1 MVELLPIST
10 VPVTPTMGPSVPISK
25 ISISPLPD
33 VLFTSRFPIPVPVV
47 PIAPWNV
54 TSPLPEE
61 IVRFLDPLI
70 VVALVSK
77 VTVPLLV
84 LLSIVIC

>member
-1 MVELLPIST
+1 MVFELPIST
-10 VPVTPTMGPSVPISK
+10 VPVTPTLVESPISK
-25 ISISPLPD
+25 ISISPVPE

-47 PIAPWNV
+47 PIAPWNL

-61 IVRFLDPLI
+61 IVRVFAPLI
-70 VVALVSK
+70 VVPLVSK

-84 LLSIVIC
+84 LVSIDIF